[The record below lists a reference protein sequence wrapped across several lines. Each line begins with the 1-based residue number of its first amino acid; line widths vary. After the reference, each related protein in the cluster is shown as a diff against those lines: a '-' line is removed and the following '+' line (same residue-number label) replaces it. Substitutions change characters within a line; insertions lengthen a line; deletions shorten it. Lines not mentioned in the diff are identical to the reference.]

1 MSDLESSPQLSASG
15 KRKAEEISSPSDE
28 IRKAKARERQRRKR
42 AKDRENAG
50 LPAVQ
55 PRDQRATSASASIG
69 RLREGET
76 EEAKKARVRE
86 AARLRQQKHRQAVRM
101 RRQQE
106 LDNPLPLPHEMYY
119 GKVMLLGLDS

>member
-1 MSDLESSPQLSASG
+1 MSDQEDSQLSQTPG
-15 KRKAEEISSPSDE
+15 KRKAEDGSASDE
-28 IRKAKARERQRRKR
+28 VRKAKARERQRRKR

-55 PRDQRATSASASIG
+55 PRDLRTTATSTSAG
-69 RLREGET
+69 RLREGGT
-76 EEAKKARVRE
+76 EEEKKARIRE

-106 LDNPLPLPHEMYY
+106 LDNPTPLPHEVYY
-119 GKVMLLGLDS
+119 GQVCTDT